1 MARDCAFPVL
11 RDIFKRHS
19 AVLSLAAV
27 LLCKVPNEATPERCY
42 THHSESL
49 NNILTRR
56 KELFIKNDKGKQADL
71 SKLQFATEVFQP
83 AFADQIADLKAVLYG
98 GSEYELTDSCKI
110 LKVTPDTWFGG
121 EWTERQRQ
129 EYITKFNELTVKDV
143 LYNFKTLRAF
153 SLVDRCV

>member
-1 MARDCAFPVL
+1 MARDCALPVL

-19 AVLSLAAV
+19 AVLSLTAV
-27 LLCKVPNEATPERCY
+27 LLRKVPNEGTRERCY

-98 GSEYELTDSCKI
+98 GSEYELTDI
-110 LKVTPDTWFGG
+110 
-121 EWTERQRQ
+121 
-129 EYITKFNELTVKDV
+129 
-143 LYNFKTLRAF
+143 
-153 SLVDRCV
+153 